1 MTLVLTMGLRLALWG
16 LLTGDPGV
24 LNLSI
29 GLAVALLLP
38 RSRRPLPLGA
48 FWAALG
54 QALAAIPQA
63 YGEAFQLLLARRHR
77 PLAPPWLPRPR
88 PRRLPPRACATP
100 QRRCARAASARYS
113 CSSGRACWSAPSPGP
128 STMGRSNW

>member
-1 MTLVLTMGLRLALWG
+1 MTLVLTTGLRLALWG

-48 FWAALG
+48 FWTALG

-77 PLAPPWLPRPR
+77 QRIVHEPSRAQGSSAVITLEIVRISLTPFTVVLGLEPGSHQYRVHERVPGERP
-88 PRRLPPRACATP
+88 
-100 QRRCARAASARYS
+100 
-113 CSSGRACWSAPSPGP
+113 
-128 STMGRSNW
+128 

>member
-77 PLAPPWLPRPR
+77 QRIVQEPSRAQGSAAVITLEIVRISLTPFTVVLGLEPGCHQYRVHERVPGERP
-88 PRRLPPRACATP
+88 
-100 QRRCARAASARYS
+100 
-113 CSSGRACWSAPSPGP
+113 
-128 STMGRSNW
+128 